1 MISIPSKRILTTNIT
16 AIWDHMYTD
25 CKNIINLAE
34 EHDIF
39 YILRYDS
46 NNNLSTIQYLHKWSN
61 PVVQILYPIIFTQ
74 YFLGKRQF
82 TIETSNNEQ
91 IPVEGQVH
99 RNVAVKYLM
108 RRRRSL
114 LMTKDPQKVEK
125 LYSELPQSIK
135 IIGKQVTRAY
145 NINWEK
151 EGIEEY
157 QGSRFIF
164 TLDDRSE
171 GAANYPI
178 N

>member
-1 MISIPSKRILTTNIT
+1 MVKSRT
-16 AIWDHMYTD
+16 
-25 CKNIINLAE
+25 
-34 EHDIF
+34 
-39 YILRYDS
+39 
-46 NNNLSTIQYLHKWSN
+46 
-61 PVVQILYPIIFTQ
+61 VQILYPIIFTQ

-135 IIGKQVTRAY
+135 IIGKQVTRA
-145 NINWEK
+145 
-151 EGIEEY
+151 
-157 QGSRFIF
+157 
-164 TLDDRSE
+164 
-171 GAANYPI
+171 
-178 N
+178 

>member
-1 MISIPSKRILTTNIT
+1 
-16 AIWDHMYTD
+16 MYTD
-25 CKNIINLAE
+25 YKNIINLAE
-34 EHDIF
+34 EHAIF
-39 YILRYDS
+39 YILNYDS

-61 PVVQILYPIIFTQ
+61 PVQDQILYPIILTQ

-135 IIGKQVTRAY
+135 IIGKQLTRAY

-157 QGSRFIF
+157 QGSRFVF

-171 GAANYPI
+171 GATTI
-178 N
+178 NQSTE